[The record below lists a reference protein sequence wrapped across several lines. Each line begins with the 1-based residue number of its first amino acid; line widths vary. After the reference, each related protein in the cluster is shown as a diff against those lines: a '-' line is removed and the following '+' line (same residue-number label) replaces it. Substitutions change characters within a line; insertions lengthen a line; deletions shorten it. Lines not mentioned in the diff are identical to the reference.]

1 MELICESLGLI
12 DAAICLPKTDG
23 SFETQELF
31 FVLHT
36 KLFVGSLSGLQS
48 LSSKHHPLHLCV
60 IKSHEFDIH

>member
-36 KLFVGSLSGLQS
+36 KLFVGSL
-48 LSSKHHPLHLCV
+48 
-60 IKSHEFDIH
+60 